1 MPALLRPT
9 QLARLFHDSVLARVI
24 MLLSIFVLM
33 SLLGN
38 FSSLLLGHWLS
49 SETALS
55 DRADDLNYRLAA
67 ITLVAQMPARTANS
81 QINDVLY
88 QQIGSFQSAMQAFEP
103 VYLENHGRSPE
114 FKYAYGKLLTDWY
127 SNASTALDHHVAMS
141 GVSPANPQAVRVAA
155 ETHRALMTMQQDV
168 GRLQQ
173 LVNDSLKMKMTLLH
187 IIQTVTIV
195 IALAAASLLL
205 YFIYK
210 DLFLPINELR
220 RHVENIRRGN
230 LAIRSGYTATHE
242 MGGLGQ
248 SFDEMMD
255 AIQQRLQEIQQQ
267 KEMAEQASIYLA
279 REVEF
284 VQFIS
289 QAMNEMPLGQV
300 ALSRIL
306 EEFERLLGARVSLLR
321 LDDVDN
327 SLKLTMDFK
336 FGGEQ
341 AAGTPSI
348 AGAEPVSMP
357 LVHNHQHYGWLLLHP
372 DGEQGLSASQRMLAH
387 SAARLLALGIGAE
400 YRIRESRRMTL
411 LEERA
416 AIARELHDS
425 IAQALSFLKIQV
437 SRLQAQLNEQA
448 IGEEANAVLAEL
460 REGLN
465 SAYRNLRELLRTF
478 RPGVIDQGLD
488 VALKATCEEFMNK
501 SNLSISLDYRLA
513 GCRLS
518 VHEEMQALLI
528 VREALTNIVRH
539 ARATQATI
547 TLYHD
552 NARNVSIRIEDDGIG
567 LTQVEQISHHHG
579 LKIMQERAASING
592 RFNIAN
598 RADGGTEVLVTFVA
612 AA

>member
-1 MPALLRPT
+1 MPVLRRPP
-9 QLARLFHDSVLARVI
+9 QLARLFQHSVLTRLTI
-24 MLLSIFVLM
+24 LLSIFVLM

-38 FSSLLLGHWLS
+38 FSSLLFSRWLS
-49 SETALS
+49 SETALA
-55 DRADDLNYRLAA
+55 DRTDDLAYRLAA
-67 ITLVAQMPARTANS
+67 ITLVVQMPAKTANS

-127 SNASTALDHHVAMS
+127 SNASTALDHHVALS
-141 GVSPANPQAVRVAA
+141 GIRPANPQAVRIAA
-155 ETHRALMTMQQDV
+155 ETDRALSAMQQDV
-168 GRLQQ
+168 KRLQQ
-173 LVNDSLKMKMTLLH
+173 LVNDSLKMKMALLH
-187 IIQTVTIV
+187 IMQTVTIV
-195 IALAAASLLL
+195 IALAAAFLLL
-205 YFIYK
+205 YFLYK
-210 DLFLPINELR
+210 EIFIPINELR

-230 LAIRSGYTATHE
+230 LQIRSGFTATHE
-242 MGGLGQ
+242 MGELGK

-255 AIQQRLQEIQQQ
+255 AIQQRLYEAQQQ
-267 KEMAEQASIYLA
+267 KEIAEQASTYLA

-289 QAMNEMPLGQV
+289 QAMNEMPLGQA

-306 EEFERLLGARVSLLR
+306 EEFERLLGSRVSLLR
-321 LDDVDN
+321 LDDADN
-327 SLKLTMDFK
+327 NLKLTMDFK
-336 FGGEQ
+336 YGGEHPLSGPV
-341 AAGTPSI
+341 AGRS
-348 AGAEPVSMP
+348 EPLSVP
-357 LVHNHQHYGWLLLHP
+357 LIHNHQHYGWLLLHRAS
-372 DGEQGLSASQRMLAH
+372 GQELSASQIMLAH

-425 IAQALSFLKIQV
+425 IAQALSYLKIQV
-437 SRLQAQLNEQA
+437 SRLQALLGEQA
-448 IGEEANAVLAEL
+448 IGEEALTVVAEL

-488 VALKATCEEFMNK
+488 VALKATCEEFMDK

-539 ARATQATI
+539 ARATQAI
-547 TLYHD
+547 IMLYHD
-552 NARNVSIRIEDDGIG
+552 NAHHVSIRIEDDGIG
-567 LTQVEQISHHHG
+567 LTQVEHISHHHG

-592 RFNIAN
+592 HFNIAN
-598 RADGGTEVLVTFVA
+598 RATGGTEVTVTFVA